1 MAYYSR
7 LRKRIEDFVNDN
19 NTMPTRIFALLFGL
33 VVNALGNG
41 LTVSTNMGA
50 APWTAAE
57 VNLAALFHL
66 SVGLM
71 MFIVGVLVAVAN
83 QLLIRQWDKWRF
95 FGEVAFIAGFSYFID
110 VFIAFFD
117 WVGVPQLP
125 VLARVALCFLGVVIF
140 CAAISFYQRAN
151 LIMHPNDD
159 TTNILRFI
167 YFKGRVV
174 VAQLVNFL
182 VPVVMIAITVALSH
196 RLLSVN
202 IGTIFCILF
211 NGPLIGVADRHLWHH
226 LHHNFRVKVA
236 K

>member
-1 MAYYSR
+1 
-7 LRKRIEDFVNDN
+7 
-19 NTMPTRIFALLFGL
+19 MPTRVFALLFGL
-33 VVNALGNG
+33 VVNAFGNG

-57 VNLAALFHL
+57 VNLAYLFHT
-66 SVGLM
+66 SVGLT

-110 VFIAFFD
+110 IFITFFR
-117 WVGVPQLP
+117 WLGVPQLP
-125 VLARVALCFLGVVIF
+125 VLIRVVLCFFGVAIF

-174 VAQLVNFL
+174 VAQLVNFM
-182 VPVVMIAITVALSH
+182 VPIIAIVVTVAIS
-196 RLLSVN
+196 RRMYSVN
-202 IGTIFCILF
+202 IGTIFCILC
-211 NGPLIGVADRHLWHH
+211 NGPLIGIADRHLCHR
-226 LHHNFRVKVA
+226 LHHNFRVKIA
-236 K
+236 DNKRD